1 MKKRTSFFYI
11 SLALLAITIFS
22 CKLKMEEEDL
32 YDKPGVNVTNNQITL
47 IIPMVSKE
55 TKYINV
61 YRKDKQN
68 DDIINIGALYHP
80 QALENDG
87 KNYCY
92 IDSLITKKH
101 SYEYRV
107 RYYIDGEYYY
117 SEWSDSI
124 YIENDY
130 NAYDE
135 DVVLKYKANGAT
147 FIYEPTNYTLSFDGA
162 VQKPDFSEYD
172 SDHYKPMLIVQSS
185 KYTQA
190 FELTT
195 DNIKGIRPIE
205 LRSTLPADFLDT
217 DIKIKGIVAQKT
229 IYADGTTDI
238 LEDNDNDNDGE
249 PDKEKLKKTVIWT
262 EPLVLDLWGA
272 GSSKVINIP
281 SQTGSSGLDI
291 SLSVK

>member
-1 MKKRTSFFYI
+1 MKKGFSFFYI
-11 SLALLAITIFS
+11 SLALLTITLFS
-22 CKLKMEEEDL
+22 CKLKIEEEDL

-47 IIPMVSKE
+47 IIPMVSKD

-68 DDIINIGALYHP
+68 DKIINIGVLYHP

-92 IDSLITKKH
+92 IDSLITKEH
-101 SYEYRV
+101 TYEYRV
-107 RYYIDGEYYY
+107 RYYIEGEYYY

-124 YIENDY
+124 YIENEY
-130 NAYDE
+130 SAYDE
-135 DVVLKYKANGAT
+135 DVVLRYKANGASL
-147 FIYEPTNYTLSFDGA
+147 IYEPADYSLSFDGTIQA
-162 VQKPDFSEYD
+162 PDFPEYTTD
-172 SDHYKPMLIVQSS
+172 NYKAMIIFQSS

-190 FELTT
+190 FELPE
-195 DNIKGIRPIE
+195 DLSKPIA
-205 LRSTLPADFLDT
+205 LRSMLPADFLDT

-229 IYADGTTDI
+229 IYADGTTDE
-238 LEDNDNDNDGE
+238 LENNDNNNDNE

-262 EPLVLDLWGA
+262 EPLELNLYGA
-272 GSSKVINIP
+272 GSAKVINIP

-291 SLSVK
+291 SLSVR

>member
-1 MKKRTSFFYI
+1 MKKGTSFFYI
-11 SLALLAITIFS
+11 SLALLTITLFS

-32 YDKPGVNVTNNQITL
+32 YDKPGVNVTNKQITL

-68 DDIINIGALYHP
+68 DKIINIGALYHP
-80 QALENDG
+80 QALENDS

-92 IDSLITKKH
+92 IDSLITKEH
-101 SYEYRV
+101 TYEYRV

-124 YIENDY
+124 YIENEY
-130 NAYDE
+130 SAYDE
-135 DVVLKYKANGAT
+135 DVVLRYKANGASL
-147 FIYEPTNYTLSFDGA
+147 IYEPTDYSLSFDGT
-162 VQKPDFSEYD
+162 VQTPDFTEYS
-172 SDHYKPMLIVQSS
+172 SDHYKPMLIVQSD

-190 FELTT
+190 FELPAIA
-195 DNIKGIRPIE
+195 DNTQIA
-205 LRSTLPADFLDT
+205 LRSMLPADFLDT

-229 IYADGTTDI
+229 IYADGTTDE
-238 LEDNDNDNDGE
+238 LEDNDNNNDNE

-262 EPLVLDLWGA
+262 EPLELDLYGA
-272 GSSKVINIP
+272 GSAKVINIP

-291 SLSVK
+291 SLSVR